1 MSHIERRQKEKE
13 EIKQK
18 ILEAAKTIACREGW
32 GALTI
37 RKIADEI
44 EYTPP
49 IVYEYFENKEDLI
62 REIVYSGFY
71 MMNEKFLEARNA
83 ATDPKKLIES
93 VSIIFWD
100 FAFGNKELYR
110 LMFSLERPMPNDD
123 MLEGIRLIENTFLQL
138 TEEKESVKEIIFSWM
153 CLMNGAIN
161 VVMKFPNLPHHKDI
175 NPRELFGRMIHRFVE
190 GLK

>member
-18 ILEAAKTIACREGW
+18 ILDAAKNIACREGW
-32 GALTI
+32 NSVTI

-62 REIVYSGFY
+62 REIVFSGFS
-71 MMNEKFLEARNA
+71 MMNEKFLVARNA

-100 FAFGNKELYR
+100 FAFENKELYR
-110 LMFSLERPMPNDD
+110 LMFSLERPIPNDD
-123 MLEGIRLIENTFLQL
+123 MLESIRLIENTFRQL

-175 NPRELFGRMIHRFVE
+175 NPRELFGRMMHRFVE

>member
-13 EIKQK
+13 EIKQR
-18 ILEAAKTIACREGW
+18 ILEAAKKIAAKEGW
-32 GALTI
+32 NALTI

-62 REIVYSGFY
+62 SEIVFNGFY
-71 MMNEKFLEARNA
+71 TMNEKFLVAKESS
-83 ATDPKKLIES
+83 TDSKKLIES
-93 VSIIFWD
+93 VSMIFWD
-100 FAFGNKELYR
+100 FAFENKELYR
-110 LMFSLERPMPNDD
+110 LMFSLERPMPNED
-123 MLEGIRLIENTFLQL
+123 MLEGIRLVEKTFTEL

-161 VVMKFPNLPHHKDI
+161 VVMKFPNMPHHKDI